1 MPPDRTF
8 DPVHGGSPIY
18 GAEEASKMQTDCWN
32 LVMLGHTADVMQ
44 DKAVPVV
51 RHVHYL
57 K

>member
-51 RHVHYL
+51 GL
-57 K
+57 C